1 MRDLRTWQEDFA
13 ARAQEAPRN
22 YPMSG
27 AERRREIIENRIR
40 RGEPVPDKLLAEFP
54 DLVEAQASQDK
65 KMYSFPGVDTEDLA
79 AYGRQLKGLG
89 QRLID
94 AIDKR
99 LERNLPPE
107 LMDPD
112 ASDIIGKLLLR
123 FQMFEDIGHTY
134 PVAKKTFEAART
146 GLALTSRL
154 AQEAYSQFVPYSG
167 RLNPAERAR
176 VDQELVKLDLI
187 NDPGMSTSFRL
198 GDDLDRWQT
207 YLMNPLP
214 DIKEK
219 GVAFYMSRGLTQVE
233 AEGAFGVRMALD
245 YYKALQIDFHTRNLQ
260 EWLEA
265 HGFDRGKIKDIMD
278 FTLHTESPVEDIAKI
293 FFGPDHGQGV
303 PAALKRFRET
313 MQYWLKET
321 HQYIPH
327 QRYGKY
333 FIRVID
339 KAAGAKAK
347 AAYKQ
352 TLEAIDRRYPQDRTD
367 VEATLQQSTLD
378 FMAGPEEAPAPE
390 APKRMTKADRL
401 RAEAR
406 ETFQD
411 AMKATVIHATAAQ
424 SRAQYHE
431 RRAALEA
438 EFPAEKGFLIKE
450 NLNKQLPMEIY
461 AETDIPRVWKIIT
474 EAASSGKLPRGS
486 EPALIEGWQ
495 DFLAAKGAGAHFIK
509 RWNVPGYET
518 DLMRPLAS
526 YFSGVAGYLGKA
538 EKIRGFSESFK
549 EVPKEMPNLMR
560 HLNEYANYVLSNPN
574 ELQGVR
580 NVIYNWT
587 LGGNLSFHFINSLQN
602 LAIGW
607 PVLGSVKGEGP
618 GPGRQLAGSMTDW
631 GRYMATGEGLR
642 PGEEAVLARARFEPE
657 LAPSGVAE
665 LSGKSYSPLHR
676 WLHNDPTSLA
686 SKGIDVFKGFWS
698 GAFVEQ
704 MNRETFF
711 LAAYRRT
718 GDYDQAIQ
726 LTRKAHFLYGKET
739 RPAAVRGPLGSLAGI
754 FLTYSTNYFTLI
766 KNFSKA
772 AMGVNPEVYGSRE
785 TGAMA
790 LTRMFA
796 GAMMSAGIM
805 GTGLWPVINFAW
817 EKVFGSNIEEDGK
830 DYLQAT
836 FGVSHG
842 TAEMLERTMQRGLL
856 AGALGIDIGSR
867 VAPNLPMTN
876 LPAGEL
882 TWQNLVGAALG
893 AGSIPLQTAWS
904 VGHALSQGEPRRAL
918 EAGAPVSVRNLLAAY
933 RLSTE
938 GATTMKGQPIFTDQ
952 GEPLK
957 LTPGEAIKKGMG
969 FQPVR
974 VSEHYSKERHA
985 RRMEDDRQDRAQGF
999 AGDLARAIRNED
1011 EAGFRRTIDDW
1022 VAYNNKMIEAKRY
1035 ADVIKPQSVLSA
1047 VKSRFKPKYPDVS
1060 QKQMILRNM
1069 GRPSLEDTLSPESPE

>member
-1 MRDLRTWQEDFA
+1 
-13 ARAQEAPRN
+13 
-22 YPMSG
+22 
-27 AERRREIIENRIR
+27 
-40 RGEPVPDKLLAEFP
+40 
-54 DLVEAQASQDK
+54 
-65 KMYSFPGVDTEDLA
+65 MYSGGPGVEEIQE
-79 AYGRQLKGLG
+79 YGRQLKGLG
-89 QRLID
+89 ERLID

-112 ASDIIGKLLLR
+112 ASDIIGKTLLR
-123 FQMFEDIGHTY
+123 LQMFEDIGNTY
-134 PVAKKTFEAART
+134 PEARKTFEAARK

-154 AQEAYSQFVPYSG
+154 AGEAHSLFVPYAN
-167 RLNPAERAR
+167 RLNPEERAR
-176 VDQELVKLDLI
+176 VDAALVKLDLI
-187 NDPGMSTSFRL
+187 NDPGMGRSFRL
-198 GDDLDRWQT
+198 GDDLEHWQR
-207 YLMNPLP
+207 YLLNPREDL
-214 DIKEK
+214 KQK
-219 GVAFYMSRGLTQVE
+219 GIEFYMSRGLSETE
-233 AEGAFGVRMALD
+233 AAGAFGVRMGLD
-245 YYKALQIDFHTRNLQ
+245 YYKALQIDFHTRNLR

-265 HGFDRGKIKDIMD
+265 HGFDRGKINDIMD

-293 FFGPDHGQGV
+293 FFGADHGKSV
-303 PAALKRFRET
+303 PAALKRFRES

-321 HQYIPH
+321 NHYIPH

-339 KAAGAKAK
+339 TAASAKAK
-347 AAYKQ
+347 GAYKR
-352 TLEAIDRRYPQDRTD
+352 TLEAIDRRYPKDRVD
-367 VEATLQQSTLD
+367 VEATLKQSALE
-378 FMAGPEEAPAPE
+378 FMEAPEGSEAGETPAPR
-390 APKRMTKADRL
+390 KMSKADRL

-406 ETFQD
+406 EEFQD

-450 NLNKQLPMEIY
+450 KLNKQLPMEIY
-461 AETDIPRVWKIIT
+461 TETDIPRVWKIIT
-474 EAASSGKLPRGS
+474 DAANTGNLQGPGKDD
-486 EPALIEGWQ
+486 LIEGWQ
-495 DFLAAKGAGAHFIK
+495 DYLAAKGAGAHFIK

-518 DLMRPLAS
+518 DLLRPLAN

-538 EKIRGFSESFK
+538 EKIRGFSEAFK

-574 ELQGVR
+574 ELQAVR

-602 LAIGW
+602 LAVGW
-607 PVLGSVKGEGP
+607 PVLGTVKVEGRGPMKELKEAYLDWTGYMMGGEGQRP
-618 GPGRQLAGSMTDW
+618 EM
-631 GRYMATGEGLR
+631 GEGLR

-718 GDYDQAIQ
+718 GDYDQAIE

-739 RPAAVRGPLGSLAGI
+739 RPAVIRGQMGSMMGI
-754 FLTYSTNYFTLI
+754 FLTYTTNYLTLV
-766 KNFSKA
+766 KNFGKA

-785 TGAMA
+785 TGATA
-790 LTRMFA
+790 LTRMLA
-796 GAMMSAGIM
+796 GALLMGGIT
-805 GTGLWPVINFAW
+805 GTGLWPVIRTGYEA
-817 EKVFGSNIEEDGK
+817 VFGSNIEEDGK

-836 FGVSHG
+836 FGISH
-842 TAEMLERTMQRGLL
+842 ASAAMLERTLQRGLL
-856 AGALGIDIGSR
+856 AGALEIDIGSR
-867 VAPNLPMTN
+867 IAPNLPVMSS
-876 LPAGEL
+876 LPDGKL
-882 TWQNLVGAALG
+882 SWQNLVGAVLG
-893 AGSIPLQTAWS
+893 AGSIPAQTIWS
-904 VGHALSQGEPRRAL
+904 VGYALGQGEKGRAL
-918 EAGAPVSVRNLLAAY
+918 EAASPVSVRNLLAAI

-938 GATTMKGQPIFTDQ
+938 GATTMKGQPIFTAE

-974 VSEHYSKERHA
+974 LAEHYSKERHA
-985 RRMEDDRQDRAQGF
+985 RRMEDDRRDRAQGF

-1011 EAGFRRTIDDW
+1011 EAGFQRTIDEW
-1022 VAYNNKMIEAKRY
+1022 VAYNNKMLEAKRY
-1035 ADVIKPQSVLSA
+1035 ADVIKPQSVLQA

-1060 QKQMILRNM
+1060 QKQMILRDM
-1069 GRPSLEDTLSPESPE
+1069 GRNSLADTISPENDAIEE